1 LISKLRNILNEANVG
16 LNWLEALP
24 RALYVWHHTPGVTG
38 FSPNQC
44 DLTATGPEPEADPE
58 AGRDDL
64 VPSMDMV
71 VPSLVVAE
79 CD

>member
-1 LISKLRNILNEANVG
+1 MFVSSSGCGSPAGVVAVG
-16 LNWLEALP
+16 W
-24 RALYVWHHTPGVTG
+24 
-38 FSPNQC
+38 C
-44 DLTATGPEPEADPE
+44 DLTATGPELEVDPE

-64 VPSMDMV
+64 VPSVDMV

>member
-1 LISKLRNILNEANVG
+1 MRGGKRLNR
-16 LNWLEALP
+16 LDK
-24 RALYVWHHTPGVTG
+24 
-38 FSPNQC
+38 C
-44 DLTATGPEPEADPE
+44 DLTATGPELEADPE

-64 VPSMDMV
+64 VPSVDMV

>member
-1 LISKLRNILNEANVG
+1 MHSREERSVSGHLVPDL
-16 LNWLEALP
+16 LP
-24 RALYVWHHTPGVTG
+24 
-38 FSPNQC
+38 C
-44 DLTATGPEPEADPE
+44 DLTATGPELEVDPE

-64 VPSMDMV
+64 VPSVDMV